1 MTDKK
6 RIWLSLGSNLGDRLG
21 NLQRARMDLE
31 SGGLKTIA
39 QSSVYET
46 APWGYQSQNAFLNTC
61 MVAETELVPYT
72 VLTLLKSIE
81 TILGRTDKG
90 IGYADRSID
99 IDILFYGTDTI
110 HQNGLQVPHP
120 RIAERSFVLIPLAE
134 IAPLYVHP
142 VLKKTIKKLLLQ
154 CPDSGKVVR
163 MDGLEW

>member
-142 VLKKTIKKLLLQ
+142 VLKKTIKKL
-154 CPDSGKVVR
+154 
-163 MDGLEW
+163 